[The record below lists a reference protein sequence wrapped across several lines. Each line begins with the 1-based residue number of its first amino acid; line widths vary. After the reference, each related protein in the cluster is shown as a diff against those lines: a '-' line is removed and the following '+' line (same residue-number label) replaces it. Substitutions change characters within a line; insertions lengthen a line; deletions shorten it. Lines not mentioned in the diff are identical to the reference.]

1 MKRVF
6 VDTAYWI
13 AVMNPN
19 DQWHDAAERARKD
32 LGNARLVTTD
42 EVLAEFL
49 TGLSRAGPRMRSKTA
64 ESVREIMQDANVDVI
79 PQSRDSFIKGFEL
92 YEQRKDKEY
101 SLQDCISMSV
111 MQSKSIREILT
122 ADHHFEQEGFIILM
136 RK

>member
-13 AVMNPN
+13 AVTNPN
-19 DQWHDAAERARKD
+19 DQWHDAAQQARKD
-32 LGNARLVTTD
+32 LGDVRLVTTD
-42 EVLAEFL
+42 EVLTEFL
-49 TGLSRAGPRMRSKTA
+49 TGLSEFGPRIRSKAA
-64 ESVREIMQDANVDVI
+64 EAARRIMRNPNVDVI
-79 PQSRDSFIKGFEL
+79 PQSKDSFIKGLKL
-92 YEQRKDKEY
+92 YEQRDDKEY

-111 MQSKSIREILT
+111 MRSKSIQEILT